1 TPLRLSSSRRRSRQW
16 RSPAVRDVSTLRC
29 SRPRR
34 IRITKQPQAASPSVP
49 LSAPPPFMAH
59 PLLSASPRFR
69 LAAAAA
75 GNGVP
80 RLSVT
85 SSRPTA
91 RASRRNARPRALSV
105 RCEQGA
111 KGGGGGLDVWLSRGA
126 MLGFVGVVAV
136 ELTTG
141 KGVLENVG
149 LTAPLPT
156 VALALTGVVGIFT
169 AFIIFQSGTQD

>member
-1 TPLRLSSSRRRSRQW
+1 
-16 RSPAVRDVSTLRC
+16 
-29 SRPRR
+29 
-34 IRITKQPQAASPSVP
+34 
-49 LSAPPPFMAH
+49 MAH

-69 LAAAAA
+69 LAAAA

-85 SSRPTA
+85 SACSTA

-111 KGGGGGLDVWLSRGA
+111 KGGGGLDVWLSRGA
-126 MLGFVGVVAV
+126 MLGFVGLVAV

-141 KGVLENVG
+141 KGLLENVG

-156 VALALTGVVGIFT
+156 VALALTGVVGVFT
-169 AFIIFQSGTQD
+169 AFIIFQSGTQE

>member
-1 TPLRLSSSRRRSRQW
+1 
-16 RSPAVRDVSTLRC
+16 
-29 SRPRR
+29 
-34 IRITKQPQAASPSVP
+34 
-49 LSAPPPFMAH
+49 MAH
-59 PLLSASPRFR
+59 PLLSASPCFHI
-69 LAAAAA
+69 AAVA

-80 RLSVT
+80 RLSIT
-85 SSRPTA
+85 SVRPA
-91 RASRRNARPRALSV
+91 ALASRRNARPRALSV

-111 KGGGGGLDVWLSRGA
+111 KGGGGGGLDVWLSRGA

-156 VALALTGVVGIFT
+156 VALALTGVVGVFT
-169 AFIIFQSGTQD
+169 AFIIFQSGAQD